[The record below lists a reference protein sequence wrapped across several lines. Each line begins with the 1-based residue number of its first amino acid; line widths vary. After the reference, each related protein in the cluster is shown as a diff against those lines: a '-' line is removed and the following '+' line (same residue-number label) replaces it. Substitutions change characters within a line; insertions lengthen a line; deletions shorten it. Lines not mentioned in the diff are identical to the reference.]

1 MIVLKESPICE
12 RIGPA
17 GEKMNI
23 TIKNLEQGG
32 EAELP
37 KISALAKEGSIN
49 EKMLQTAFSGENL
62 PLNSGLVMRMEF
74 ENCVENEGPLVGGDS
89 REYEI
94 NTFGK
99 VP

>member
-1 MIVLKESPICE
+1 MIVLRESPICE

-49 EKMLQTAFSGENL
+49 EKML
-62 PLNSGLVMRMEF
+62 
-74 ENCVENEGPLVGGDS
+74 
-89 REYEI
+89 
-94 NTFGK
+94 
-99 VP
+99 

>member
-12 RIGPA
+12 RIGPT

-23 TIKNLEQGG
+23 AIKNLEQGG

-49 EKMLQTAFSGENL
+49 DHML
-62 PLNSGLVMRMEF
+62 
-74 ENCVENEGPLVGGDS
+74 
-89 REYEI
+89 
-94 NTFGK
+94 
-99 VP
+99 